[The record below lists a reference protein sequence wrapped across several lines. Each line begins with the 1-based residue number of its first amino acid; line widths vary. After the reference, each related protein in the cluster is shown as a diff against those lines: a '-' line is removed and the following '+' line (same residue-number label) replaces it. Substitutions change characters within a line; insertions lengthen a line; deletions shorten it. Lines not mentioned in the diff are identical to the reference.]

1 MAITDDILAQIDDH
15 TLSTIAGQLG
25 IDQAQARAVIE
36 DAVPALVGGL
46 GQNVQSE
53 DGAASLAR
61 ALGDH
66 AGAQPLGNIDDLVGG
81 LLGSGILDH
90 VFGGKVPDVS
100 EAIGSKNG
108 ASSIDAQKIL
118 AIVAPIVM
126 AILAKKLGGQASP
139 GTVQEQVQNENEAAQ
154 QQKPDLGSIL
164 GSILRSR

>member
-1 MAITDDILAQIDDH
+1 MAITDDILAQIDDK
-15 TLSTIAGQLG
+15 TLDTIASQLG
-25 IDQAQARAVIE
+25 IDKSKARDVLE
-36 DAVPALVGGL
+36 DAVPMLMGGL
-46 GQNVQSE
+46 GKNVQSE

-66 AGAQPLGNIDDLVGG
+66 ADAQPLGNAGD
-81 LLGSGILDH
+81 LLGGVLGGGILDH

-108 ASSIDAQKIL
+108 ANSVDVQKIL

-126 AILAKKLGGQASP
+126 AVLAKKLGGQASP
-139 GTVQEQVQNENEAAQ
+139 GTVQEQVQRESQAAQ

-164 GSILRSR
+164 GSIFGSR

>member
-1 MAITDDILAQIDDH
+1 MAITDDFMAQIDDQ
-15 TLSTIAGQLG
+15 TLDTIAGQLG
-25 IDQAQARAVIE
+25 IDKTQVRSVIE

-46 GQNVQSE
+46 GHNVQSQ

-66 AGAQPLGNIDDLVGG
+66 ANAQPMANIEDLVGG
-81 LLGSGILDH
+81 LLGGGIFDD

-126 AILAKKLGGQASP
+126 AILAKSLAGQASP
-139 GTVQEQVQNENEAAQ
+139 GQVQEQVQQENQAAQ
-154 QQKPDLGSIL
+154 QKKPYFG
-164 GSILRSR
+164 